1 MGTKCESK
9 TLCPQSWI
17 IPLNTLDWK
26 NIIFNNYNSDKQCV
40 GCLLLG
46 TLFFDR
52 KRCSHRHL
60 LRRAALLSWNSPN
73 LPQCQSSLSSSGSGK
88 THPAVGQFSAN
99 CKQIVGHVNRCVALC
114 YCTYVMTRN
123 RGSWERE
130 SRAMTSIQY
139 AGDKKPSRL
148 QTRERTLCNIKALAG

>member
-99 CKQIVGHVNRCVALC
+99 CKQIVGHVNRCAALLL
-114 YCTYVMTRN
+114 YLRN
-123 RGSWERE
+123 DKEPWQLGKRVQSNDFN
-130 SRAMTSIQY
+130 SICRRQKTVQ
-139 AGDKKPSRL
+139 ATNKGAH
-148 QTRERTLCNIKALAG
+148 IM